1 MAMNAKELIIPV
13 DIQLKMEDF
22 GPRAGVELVKTE
34 FGKLTKVT
42 DRATN
47 MMNQFAETVN
57 HINTNGVDKFAK
69 KLYDTQKVGVEA
81 AQEILSAYSR
91 IDAIMS
97 EVIRGKELIPA
108 GKSLDDLRAER
119 RAIED
124 NLTALMQEEKYL
136 ERELPNAIEKTKKE
150 IASVIGQLG
159 VLGRERKKGFMPLA
173 QFVENQNDVARL
185 KERLT
190 ELRAEYAKLTA
201 TQETSSATLAKN
213 RETITQLEEKLLELK
228 NILAANK
235 GLTSEEEITISR
247 NLRSM
252 ARGFAKLN
260 EQELRVGVI
269 KNSYKNANKEA
280 TKFHTNSMRY
290 ARKHNS
296 VLKTMANLVKKI
308 SHHFKDVLK
317 NTRKSFDSSQ
327 NGMKQAL
334 RNVMRYGLGVRSLYF
349 LFRRLR
355 AAAKDAF
362 GVMAQQWEPVN
373 RQISSMI
380 QALNGVKGSI
390 ATMLQP
396 LLEGFSK
403 IFVQFMN
410 GLQKVMETIGA
421 FFAYLTGQNYILRA
435 KAGNIDWADH
445 LADKLGQAKDEAEEL
460 NKQLAGFDKI
470 NNLTTK
476 DDKDSGNDKS
486 SIGLDTV
493 TFEKVPIEKLDLFN
507 WLKEMW
513 EKSDFTELGEFLNQ
527 KLLNALK
534 KLDWDKI
541 EEMGRKIGHCLATA
555 INGFFKDKELATEL
569 GEAVAG
575 WLNTKFATLDEFA
588 DTVEWDKIGDFI
600 VTGITKFFDE
610 ADTQTWGDAVASLIR
625 GLLEGLY
632 TIVSNGDMWTG
643 LGQKIHDWLK
653 GFQEGMAEETDTFD
667 MDGWELLGSSIGEIL
682 LGIIDAAT
690 VAISDTDMWEGFGE
704 GIAKVLREI
713 PWYDLITELPEL
725 AWAIITALAATFDGL
740 TEEFG
745 KTLAES
751 IGGPEF
757 ADAFGEQF
765 GEGIKISVNKAMNP
779 SGISNMFGT
788 VVGMIKVIR
797 KLNSDGVSIA
807 RSFTDGFEEEY
818 GNRSISDILERDGV
832 IDKKLFDKSASE
844 ITGKGNTLAT
854 RFISGWMQG
863 IVEERA
869 KGRSGKFLGPVQG
882 LLRMI
887 GVNIDLSEV
896 FTKILDKINDFKT
909 KITTKWQEVKD
920 SITSIIDGIK
930 SIWSNFWT
938 NLFTKWSESIKKRE
952 GHLTKFEEFLQLLSL
967 AVTEWGREWSEF
979 WEKLP
984 EKIDEFK
991 TNASEKFIEIKTT
1004 ISDKVHEIATNLSEK
1019 WTEVTD
1025 AWSSLWTNMAEI
1037 IKTPINNI
1045 IDLINNGLIASIEGM
1060 MNGLG
1065 SGISEFAN
1073 SGTGKFLGFDKI
1085 PVFTIEIP
1093 RIPHLAKGAVI
1104 PPNNQFL
1111 AMLGDQK
1118 SGTNIEAPLSTIED
1132 AVRNVL
1138 AEQNINVTFEV
1149 QGDPEHIFN
1158 VVRKQSN
1165 QFTRRTGLS
1174 WT

>member
-57 HINTNGVDKFAK
+57 HINTNGVDRFAK
-69 KLYDTQKVGVEA
+69 KLYDTQKVGTEA

-228 NILAANK
+228 NILAANRS
-235 GLTSEEEITISR
+235 LTSEEEMTISR

-280 TKFHTNSMRY
+280 TNFHTNSMRY

-296 VLKTMANLVKKI
+296 VLRTMANLVKKI
-308 SHHFKDVLK
+308 SHYFKDVLK

-435 KAGNIDWADH
+435 KAGGVDWADH

-476 DDKDSGNDKS
+476 DDKDSGKDKS

-493 TFEKVPIEKLDLFN
+493 TFEKVPLEQLDIFN
-507 WLKEMW
+507 WLKDMW
-513 EKSDFTELGEFLNQ
+513 LKSDFGDLGRFLNE
-527 KLLNALK
+527 KLLGILQK
-534 KLDWDKI
+534 IDWDEI
-541 EEMGRKIGHCLATA
+541 ERLGRKIGTCIATA
-555 INGFFKDKELATEL
+555 VNGFFENDALAYEI
-569 GEAVAG
+569 GEAIAG
-575 WLNTKFATLDEFA
+575 WLNTKFATIYEFA
-588 DTVEWDKIGDFI
+588 NRVEWDEIGLFI
-600 VTGITKFFDE
+600 VTGIKSFFDTAKFDEWGAAAESLLGGLIE
-610 ADTQTWGDAVASLIR
+610 ALYVVATDKEMCQKAGDNIINGINAFLTEGLKKKKVHVGFGMNHVPIYEELNDFEMAGGALSGFITNFIDTITSILGNKELQVKVGQALGNFLSGIDWNGIYISLKNFASALLGAMKTAITEAYKTDPDFFKLAVKVTLIITLARFLLSFISGFFSGLIGTLKGSLPQILEKAFKALKGFKWTPLGEAGFAITTMATFAVLLNKFQMKVDDAFRKKASKGVQDAVDKADALINGVIKDKFKSKSPVTPGGAGGASLIM
-625 GLLEGLY
+625 GF
-632 TIVSNGDMWTG
+632 
-643 LGQKIHDWLK
+643 KI
-653 GFQEGMAEETDTFD
+653 G
-667 MDGWELLGSSIGEIL
+667 ELLDVIPKTIEVLTKFI
-682 LGIIDAAT
+682 T
-690 VAISDTDMWEGFGE
+690 MFH
-704 GIAKVLREI
+704 KV
-713 PWYDLITELPEL
+713 D
-725 AWAIITALAATFDGL
+725 
-740 TEEFG
+740 
-745 KTLAES
+745 S
-751 IGGPEF
+751 
-757 ADAFGEQF
+757 
-765 GEGIKISVNKAMNP
+765 
-779 SGISNMFGT
+779 
-788 VVGMIKVIR
+788 KV
-797 KLNSDGVSIA
+797 K
-807 RSFTDGFEEEY
+807 
-818 GNRSISDILERDGV
+818 
-832 IDKKLFDKSASE
+832 E
-844 ITGKGNTLAT
+844 ITST
-854 RFISGWMQG
+854 I
-863 IVEERA
+863 
-869 KGRSGKFLGPVQG
+869 
-882 LLRMI
+882 
-887 GVNIDLSEV
+887 
-896 FTKILDKINDFKT
+896 
-909 KITTKWQEVKD
+909 QE
-920 SITSIIDGIK
+920 T
-930 SIWSNFWT
+930 WSKFWT
-938 NLFTKWSESIKKRE
+938 NLFDNWSESIQKRE
-952 GHLTKFEEFLQLLSL
+952 GHLTKFEEFLKTLSL
-967 AVTEWGREWSEF
+967 AALGWGIEWSEF
-979 WEKLP
+979 WEKVGN
-984 EKIDEFK
+984 KIEEFK
-991 TNASEKFIEIKTT
+991 DGASEKFEEIKTT
-1004 ISDKVHEIATNLSEK
+1004 ISDKVHEIATTLSDK
-1019 WTEVTD
+1019 WTEVTE